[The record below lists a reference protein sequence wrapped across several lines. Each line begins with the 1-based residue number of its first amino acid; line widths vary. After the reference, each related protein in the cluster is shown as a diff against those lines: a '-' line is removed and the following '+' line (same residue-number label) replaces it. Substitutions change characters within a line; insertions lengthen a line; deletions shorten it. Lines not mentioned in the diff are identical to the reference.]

1 MMNKSDDF
9 KQDAMLKQIMLDQIK
24 VVLVHTSHPG
34 NIGSAARAMKTM
46 GLNDLCLVSPK
57 SFPDVQANTMAS
69 SAEDLLQKAT
79 VVESLP
85 DAIADC
91 QLVIGTSARS
101 MRSLS
106 WSVFE
111 PRKCGEV
118 VAEEITN
125 NKKAKVALVF
135 GRERTG
141 LTNEELSFC
150 HHLVHI
156 PTNPDYSSLNVA
168 SAVQILAYECRV
180 SVLAENVG
188 NKSTVN
194 KSMANEADVE
204 EEQGEEIVTS
214 KDMQGYYDHLEK
226 LMIETEFLDPKEPR
240 LLMSRLRRLYGR
252 LQISR
257 SEMNILRG
265 MLVAFSKRM
274 GT

>member
-1 MMNKSDDF
+1 MSKYLLNN
-9 KQDAMLKQIMLDQIK
+9 IK

-46 GLNDLCLVSPK
+46 GFSDLCLVSPK
-57 SFPDVQANTMAS
+57 SFPDEQANTMAS
-69 SAEDLLQKAT
+69 SAEDLLDNAT
-79 VVESLP
+79 VVDTLQ

-101 MRSLS
+101 ERSLS
-106 WSVFE
+106 WNVFE
-111 PRKCGEV
+111 PRRCGEV
-118 VAEEITN
+118 VNDELIKN
-125 NKKAKVALVF
+125 NEAKVALVF

-180 SVLAENVG
+180 SLLAEKNT
-188 NKSTVN
+188 K
-194 KSMANEADVE
+194 EADSK
-204 EEQGEEIVTS
+204 EEQGEEIVNS

-226 LMIETEFLDPKEPR
+226 LMIEAEFLDPEEPR

-265 MLVAFSKRM
+265 MLVAFSKKIKR
-274 GT
+274 